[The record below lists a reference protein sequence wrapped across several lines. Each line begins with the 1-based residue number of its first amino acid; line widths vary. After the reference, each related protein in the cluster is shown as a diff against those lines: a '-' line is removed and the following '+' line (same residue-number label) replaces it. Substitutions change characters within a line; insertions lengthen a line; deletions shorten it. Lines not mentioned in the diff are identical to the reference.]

1 VLPSNQI
8 GKGEPWAAELRVK
21 PDTEVV
27 QGDLRGQARLEAL
40 KGMRTLAVEAKGVLQ
55 AAIDRFD
62 DLAQA
67 RQPPPPRARP
77 GVTAVALRG
86 TDDDRFVVFS
96 PMLMIGLPFEAFV
109 GEIRS
114 IGRGADAG
122 QPWVGTV
129 ACGQEG
135 LGERLVFGA
144 GRPEADAGD
153 DPHGV
158 DSHEHMK
165 ALIPAQPVAPADVG
179 KPRQPTV
186 APALGVTGRRRGG
199 VEQLK
204 RTALGVELL
213 DQGAKAGDERA
224 VVTADQAVELGGKV
238 GKASR
243 QWRCT

>member
-1 VLPSNQI
+1 MLPCNQI
-8 GKGEPWAAELRVK
+8 GKGEPWAAELLIE

-40 KGMRTLAVEAKGVLQ
+40 EGMRTFAVEAKAVLQ

-135 LGERLVFGA
+135 LGERLVLA
-144 GRPEADAGD
+144 APK
-153 DPHGV
+153 PT
-158 DSHEHMK
+158 
-165 ALIPAQPVAPADVG
+165 PVMT
-179 KPRQPTV
+179 PTG
-186 APALGVTGRRRGG
+186 L
-199 VEQLK
+199 
-204 RTALGVELL
+204 TAMS
-213 DQGAKAGDERA
+213 
-224 VVTADQAVELGGKV
+224 T
-238 GKASR
+238 
-243 QWRCT
+243 